1 MRMILIMSTPAKKH
15 RGGDTKLRR
24 SRQRD
29 RILEILRDTTS
40 HPTAEW
46 VYARLRRE
54 SPHVSMG
61 TVYRNLGQL
70 VEQGLMR
77 RIAFGASVDRFE
89 ANVASHHHFVC
100 DRCGAV
106 VDLPIP
112 VDDSLTRKLAQ
123 IAGVRADRHE
133 IRLYGICT
141 ACTRKG

>member
-1 MRMILIMSTPAKKH
+1 MRMILTMSATATTY
-15 RGGDTKLRR
+15 RGAVTKLRR

-29 RILEILRDTTS
+29 RILEILRDTKS

-46 VYARLRRE
+46 VYARMRRE

-70 VEQGLMR
+70 VEQGLVR
-77 RIAFGASVDRFE
+77 RISFGAAVDRFE

-106 VDLPIP
+106 TDLSVP

-123 IAGVRADRHE
+123 AAGVKADRHE
-133 IRLYGICT
+133 IRLYGICA
-141 ACTRKG
+141 ACARKR